1 MSPTLTALQRF
12 PVKSCRGESLASGVV
27 EPWGLRGDRRWM
39 LVDETGETVTAREHR
54 HLMLVQP
61 QITEAGLR
69 VTMPGEPT
77 LDVPVPD
84 AGELVPVSVFGGTPF
99 LATLA
104 AAEAH
109 TWFTGVLG
117 ASVRLVHADDPTR
130 RTASPRLAG
139 PGVPVSFAD
148 GYPLNVAAESS
159 LAALNDLIAKGR
171 FAEQGPLPMVRFR
184 ANLVVA
190 GAPAWAEDG
199 WRRIRVGEAV
209 FRVVKGCDRC
219 AIPTT
224 DTETAVRFKEPTFTL
239 ARHRRWDGGVW
250 FGMNI
255 VPENPGATVKVGDG
269 VEILEAVDAPDGP
282 PR

>member
-1 MSPTLTALQRF
+1 VPATLTAVHRF
-12 PVKSCRGESLASGVV
+12 PVKSCRGESVARCEV

-54 HLMLVQP
+54 RLLLVEP
-61 QITEAGLR
+61 SVSEAGL
-69 VTMPGEPT
+69 VLTMAGEPT
-77 LDVPVPD
+77 VQVAVPEAD
-84 AGELVPVSVFGGTPF
+84 DLVPVTVFGGAPF
-99 LATLA
+99 LAALA
-104 AAEAH
+104 DAEAH

-117 ASVRLVHADDPTR
+117 ADVRLVHADEPTR
-130 RTASPRLAG
+130 RSASPRLAG

-148 GYPLNVAAESS
+148 GYPLNVATESS
-159 LAALNDLIAKGR
+159 LAALNELIAEGP
-171 FAEQGPLPMVRFR
+171 FSEQGPLPMVRFR

-190 GAPAWAEDG
+190 GTPAWAEDG

-224 DTETAVRFKEPTFTL
+224 DAVTAERFKEPTATL

-255 VPENPGATVKVGDG
+255 VPENPGATVSVGDE
-269 VEILEAVDAPDGP
+269 VEILEAVEATDGP